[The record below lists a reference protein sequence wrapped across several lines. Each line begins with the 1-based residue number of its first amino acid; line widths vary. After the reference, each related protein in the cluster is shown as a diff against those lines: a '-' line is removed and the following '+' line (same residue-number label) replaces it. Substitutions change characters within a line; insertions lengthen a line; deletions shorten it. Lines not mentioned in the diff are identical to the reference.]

1 MFGYLLSLVHGD
13 GVMPRAGGHTGQQPC
28 AIWGCGAEQ
37 PEHPKNSHDQHRGDW
52 DGVRRR
58 DRGGEGGVCEGY
70 MYTELPYHTLCSFCW
85 EKEQFAPDFSIAP
98 VEGYI
103 SPGMEVHTSTVL

>member
-1 MFGYLLSLVHGD
+1 MSTSPSLPPTPGPGDTGMFGYLLSLVHGD

-58 DRGGEGGVCEGY
+58 DRGGEGGVCVKNTCILNSLIIPSAVSAGRRND
-70 MYTELPYHTLCSFCW
+70 LPLTF
-85 EKEQFAPDFSIAP
+85 P
-98 VEGYI
+98 
-103 SPGMEVHTSTVL
+103 